1 MINKRDFLKGGATA
15 TAIVASAGTATALA
29 AVRPSLDGR
38 APLASWQ
45 AHVGQVFE
53 IDGHAATLQAVQALP
68 GRQPGEQFS
77 LRFSGALPAHIGDAI
92 HAVSRENGA
101 GLSLYLARTPEG
113 LRADFCRLQG

>member
-1 MINKRDFLKGGATA
+1 MINKREFLKSGA
-15 TAIVASAGTATALA
+15 TAIVASAGTASTLA
-29 AVRPSLDGR
+29 AVRPSLDGH

-53 IDGHAATLQAVQALP
+53 VDGHAVRLQAVQAVA

-77 LRFSGALPAHIGDAI
+77 LRFSGPLPAHVGDAI
-92 HAVSRENGA
+92 HALTRQNGPA
-101 GLSLYLARTPEG
+101 LSLYLARAPGG